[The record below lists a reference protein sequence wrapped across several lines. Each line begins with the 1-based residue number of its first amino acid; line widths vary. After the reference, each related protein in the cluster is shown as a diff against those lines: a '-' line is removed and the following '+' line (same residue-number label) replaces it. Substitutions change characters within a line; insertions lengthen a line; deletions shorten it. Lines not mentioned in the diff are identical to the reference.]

1 MLSSDSRQNVKRR
14 VEASSAKF
22 GAFKGVFTPSILTI
36 LGVIMYLRFGW
47 VIGHGGLFGAML
59 VVLLAHV
66 ISLATGMSI
75 VSIATNRQIGTGGDY
90 YMISRSLGLPIG
102 GAIGL
107 TLFFALGLSTSL
119 YLIGFS
125 ESFLGAFGFADDLLG
140 RRLVGTIAC
149 VTITAITFKST
160 SLALRIQYVVLAAIA
175 LSLVSLFAGTSNAPM
190 TGPVQLWFTESSEP
204 FEVLF
209 AVFFPAVTGFTAGVA
224 MSGDLKDPRKA
235 IPRGTMA
242 AILFGMA
249 VYLVIPVFLAFAVD
263 PEVLRTEKLVWN
275 RVALVPALVVA
286 GVFAATLSSALGSIM
301 GAPRYLQALALDG
314 VVPGFL
320 GKGHGPLNEPR
331 IGTLVTFV
339 VAEAG
344 ILIGELDVVAR
355 ITTMFFLAGYG
366 FLCLASG
373 IQTWSGI
380 ASFRPDFRTPA
391 WVSFIGAGTAL
402 AIMFKVDMV
411 AMICASAVM
420 VGVWALLKRRQ
431 FKVAPGDT
439 WRGFWM
445 AVAQRALVQL
455 QQRRADALSWRP
467 NAIVFGG
474 DPAERPHLIR
484 LASWIIGGRGLATYF
499 KLVAGE
505 ADRGQPRSQEAEPEL
520 YREVTRNYPE
530 MLARVAAAP
539 TVYDGIR
546 YAARHYG
553 LAGMMP
559 NTVLM
564 GFGEESEDP
573 AAFTGMV
580 QELHEMDHNLL
591 FLVHDDERGFGTRK
605 RIDIWWG
612 GLERNGALM
621 LLLAYFMKSSPG
633 WRQAALRVNV
643 IVHDPESMK
652 RVETRLAEIL
662 RRARIRATPN
672 VMLRERG
679 EGSIPRLIAE
689 TSGDADL
696 TMMGLRPPEA
706 QDSGEFV
713 ARTRELTAG
722 LGTVLLVRASSI
734 FAGDQVL
741 FEGPAPVDAKSS
753 APLPEGGPGDTK
765 VKE

>member
-1 MLSSDSRQNVKRR
+1 MLFSGSRQNVKHQPD
-14 VEASSAKF
+14 ASSAKF

-47 VIGHGGLFGAML
+47 VVGNGGLLGAML

-75 VSIATNRQIGTGGDY
+75 VSIATNRQVGVGGDY

-107 TLFFALGLSTSL
+107 TLFFALALSTSL
-119 YLIGFS
+119 YLIGFA
-125 ESFLGAFGFADDLLG
+125 ESFLGAFGFEDSLLG

-149 VTITAITFKST
+149 VIITGITFKST
-160 SLALRIQYVVLAAIA
+160 SLALRIQYLVLAAIA
-175 LSLVSLFAGTSNAPM
+175 LSLVSLFAGTSDAPIQ
-190 TGPVQLWFTESSEP
+190 GPVHLWFAEGSES

-224 MSGDLKDPRKA
+224 MSGDLKNPRKA

-242 AILFGMA
+242 AILVGLA
-249 VYLVIPVFLAFAVD
+249 VYLVIPVFLAFSVD

-331 IGTLVTFV
+331 VGTVVTFV

-344 ILIGELDVVAR
+344 ILVGELDLVAR
-355 ITTMFFLAGYG
+355 ITTMFFLTGYG
-366 FLCLASG
+366 FLCLAAG

-391 WVSFIGAGTAL
+391 WVSFVGALTAL
-402 AIMFKVDMV
+402 TIMFKLDMV
-411 AMICASAVM
+411 AMLGASVVM
-420 VGVWALLKRRQ
+420 VGIWAFLKKKQ
-431 FKVAPGDT
+431 FKVAPSDT

-455 QQRRADALSWRP
+455 QQRRDDALSWRP
-467 NAIVFGG
+467 NALVFGG
-474 DPAERPHLIR
+474 DPAERPHLIK
-484 LASWIIGGRGLATYF
+484 LAGWLIGGRGLATYF
-499 KLVAGE
+499 RLVPGGAAMEPAGK
-505 ADRGQPRSQEAEPEL
+505 SEAEHEL
-520 YREVTRNYPE
+520 YHEVTRNYPE
-530 MLARVAAAP
+530 ILARLAP
-539 TVYDGIR
+539 VSTVYDGIR
-546 YAARHYG
+546 NAARHYG

-573 AAFTGMV
+573 AAFTEV
-580 QELHEMDHNLL
+580 VRELHEMDHNLL
-591 FLVHDDERGFGTRK
+591 FLVHDDERGFGAQR

-633 WRQAALRVNV
+633 WGRADLRVNV
-643 IVHDPESMK
+643 IVHDPESRK
-652 RVETRLAEIL
+652 SVETRLAEIL

-672 VMLRERG
+672 VMLLDSG

-689 TSGDADL
+689 TSGDSDL

-706 QDSGEFV
+706 QDGGEFV
-713 ARTRELTAG
+713 ARTNELTAG
-722 LGTVLLVRASSI
+722 LGTVLLVRASSV
-734 FAGDQVL
+734 FAGEQVL
-741 FEGPAPVDAKSS
+741 FEDVSPAVDGSSTPRPEVGPDDMEV
-753 APLPEGGPGDTK
+753 E
-765 VKE
+765 E

>member
-1 MLSSDSRQNVKRR
+1 VKRP
-14 VEASSAKF
+14 AAGADGAKF

-47 VIGHGGLFGAML
+47 VVGHGGILGAIL

-66 ISLATGMSI
+66 ISIATGMSI
-75 VSIATNRQIGTGGDY
+75 VSIATNRQVGTGGDY

-119 YLIGFS
+119 YLIGFA
-125 ESFLGAFGFADDLLG
+125 ESFLGAFGFEDSLLG
-140 RRLVGTIAC
+140 RRLVGTVAC
-149 VTITAITFKST
+149 LLITAVTFKST
-160 SLALRIQYVVLAAIA
+160 SLALRIQYLVLAAIA
-175 LSLVSLFAGTSNAPM
+175 LSLVSLFAGTSDAPIQ
-190 TGPVQLWFTESSEP
+190 GGAQLWFAEGSES

-249 VYLVIPVFLAFAVD
+249 VYLAIPVFLALSVD

-286 GVFAATLSSALGSIM
+286 GVFAATLSSALGSIL

-331 IGTLVTFV
+331 IGTLATFV

-344 ILIGELDVVAR
+344 ILLGELDLVAR
-355 ITTMFFLAGYG
+355 VITMFFLTGYG
-366 FLCLASG
+366 FLCIAAG

-391 WVSFIGAGTAL
+391 WVSFVGAGAAL
-402 AIMFKVDMV
+402 AIMFKIDML
-411 AMICASAVM
+411 AMIGASLLM
-420 VGVWALLKRRQ
+420 VVVWLLLKRRQ
-431 FKVAPGDT
+431 FKAAPGDT

-455 QQRRADALSWRP
+455 QQRGEDALSWRP
-467 NAIVFGG
+467 NALVFGG

-484 LASWIIGGRGLATYF
+484 LAGWLIGGRGLATYF
-499 KLVAGE
+499 RLETGEKPADGPASSEAG
-505 ADRGQPRSQEAEPEL
+505 PEL

-530 MLARVAAAP
+530 MLARSV
-539 TVYDGIR
+539 TVPSVYAGIR
-546 YAARHYG
+546 NAARHYG

-559 NTVLM
+559 NTVML
-564 GFGEESEDP
+564 GFGSGSEDP
-573 AAFTGMV
+573 EAFAELV
-580 QELHEMDHNLL
+580 RELHDLDHNLL
-591 FLVHDDERGFGTRK
+591 FLSHDDERGFGGKR

-621 LLLAYFMKSSPG
+621 LLLAYFLKSSAG
-633 WRQAALRVNV
+633 WASAELRVNV
-643 IVHDPESMK
+643 IVQEADQREE
-652 RVETRLAEIL
+652 VGARLAGVL
-662 RRARIRATPN
+662 RRSRIKGVPN
-672 VMLRERG
+672 VLLGGRDGATIGRMM
-679 EGSIPRLIAE
+679 AE
-689 TSGDADL
+689 VSRDADL
-696 TMMGLRPPEA
+696 TMLGLRPPGSEGGA
-706 QDSGEFV
+706 EFV
-713 ARTRELTAG
+713 ARVRELTAG
-722 LGTVLLVRASSI
+722 LGTALLVRASSA
-734 FAGDQVL
+734 FAGNQVL
-741 FEGPAPVDAKSS
+741 FEDEAPAPSGTPAPQSTADARTEV
-753 APLPEGGPGDTK
+753 EG
-765 VKE
+765 